1 MANYIPVLF
10 YVVVV
15 FVDDGVDSCFV
26 VFVGNTITK
35 NTNTN
40 AKKSQEQRK
49 KRSHLSFCHF
59 FSFSRRFRMFYIYL
73 VSYLVI

>member
-26 VFVGNTITK
+26 VFVGNTI
-35 NTNTN
+35 TN